1 MSCTERHADLIA
13 YLDDELEPS
22 ARAELESH
30 LAGCAECQALLAAER
45 RLTAGFAALSPVEL
59 PGDFE
64 ARFWAR
70 VARESEAPKP
80 WWARVFT
87 RRLSLAFGGA
97 AAAALA
103 AVLALRGVR
112 TEVAD
117 ETDWQIVS
125 SRRDLALL
133 EDPDLELV
141 EVVDLLEEWERDPE
155 REPG

>member
-1 MSCTERHADLIA
+1 MSCSERHADLIA
-13 YLDDELEPS
+13 YIDDELEP
-22 ARAELESH
+22 AVRAELESH
-30 LAGCAECQALLAAER
+30 LAGCEECQAALAAER
-45 RLTAGFAALSPVEL
+45 RLTASFAALAPVEL

-70 VARESEAPKP
+70 IARESEKPKG
-80 WWARVFT
+80 WRERLFT
-87 RRLSLAFGGA
+87 RRFSLVVGGA

-103 AVLALRGVR
+103 AVLALRPIR

-133 EDPDLELV
+133 EDPDLDLV
-141 EVVDLLEEWERDPE
+141 EVVDLLEDWDREPE